1 MYRLDSWCHVLVTS
15 FLVCTTPELIEAS
28 RQPLKINQT
37 STHRKQQNEEDS
49 RAGAVK
55 GKPRLASFQDAKS
68 DSLIFSSAVATG
80 TDSAG
85 FCSGA
90 PTFPA
95 LTSCVTPFFL
105 ERNPV
110 FETTLSRPNA
120 ATVHRQADARFRVN
134 PLGGFISSEGWTLHA
149 SPRGPGGQNSMQS
162 RDREAVADNAL
173 DTSGVNS
180 QRCVSAL
187 SFPGSTV
194 EYIFA
199 PKAQTCAG
207 SRSLLYVLF

>member
-1 MYRLDSWCHVLVTS
+1 
-15 FLVCTTPELIEAS
+15 
-28 RQPLKINQT
+28 
-37 STHRKQQNEEDS
+37 
-49 RAGAVK
+49 
-55 GKPRLASFQDAKS
+55 
-68 DSLIFSSAVATG
+68 
-80 TDSAG
+80 
-85 FCSGA
+85 
-90 PTFPA
+90 
-95 LTSCVTPFFL
+95 VTPFFL

-110 FETTLSRPNA
+110 FETTFSRPNA

-134 PLGGFISSEGWTLHA
+134 SSAA
-149 SPRGPGGQNSMQS
+149 SFPRRVGPFMQVHGAQVVKTMQS